1 MESSHSVSEKHHTA
15 SFFKPFFKD
24 YEHQFKIIKSTYE
37 REKSN
42 TSSPTLIINILRVFD
57 KDINRCIKS
66 IEELFKHNE
75 SKYRFAITTEEIEKK
90 ILHQLIPEF
99 IAEKKTDFTFE
110 QVTLCLHFLFQFL
123 HKIKKVPEYFTQDC
137 VLLILTL
144 TLQESLSKKSA
155 MNKQVEKKYLFDLA
169 VIILVSLKFSISKT
183 SRKKMLK
190 ESLAD
195 FDLAGLYCKY
205 KDDFQMN
212 VNPTTNSF
220 LFIDNSPIAKE
231 KRKKYKFEKLILK
244 MLKLITGRY
253 KIVDQQSNYHK
264 DFMNSLFDF
273 TLICLSNNFYD
284 ISEKKNPEI
293 CIFELKNTISIQSLN
308 KINYRLLKVF
318 NQINLSKFIGLFSNE
333 KLSSYLKSSLSI
345 ILFNIL
351 HRFVY
356 EDNGNNEN
364 IVIDLLRIKTFED
377 KEKIEKI
384 LATKKNYYDF
394 EIVTKEEANNLK
406 NENKGEKKV
415 FLIKD
420 DNLSSMK
427 AEFCFH
433 VRNFILFLRK
443 KWIYFFKF
451 ILKTLAEIFLQLKM
465 DKDLEEILAKFLIL
479 FFKRV
484 IFFFLI
490 YN

>member
-183 SRKKMLK
+183 SRK
-190 ESLAD
+190 
-195 FDLAGLYCKY
+195 
-205 KDDFQMN
+205 
-212 VNPTTNSF
+212 
-220 LFIDNSPIAKE
+220 
-231 KRKKYKFEKLILK
+231 
-244 MLKLITGRY
+244 
-253 KIVDQQSNYHK
+253 
-264 DFMNSLFDF
+264 
-273 TLICLSNNFYD
+273 
-284 ISEKKNPEI
+284 
-293 CIFELKNTISIQSLN
+293 
-308 KINYRLLKVF
+308 
-318 NQINLSKFIGLFSNE
+318 
-333 KLSSYLKSSLSI
+333 
-345 ILFNIL
+345 
-351 HRFVY
+351 
-356 EDNGNNEN
+356 
-364 IVIDLLRIKTFED
+364 
-377 KEKIEKI
+377 
-384 LATKKNYYDF
+384 
-394 EIVTKEEANNLK
+394 
-406 NENKGEKKV
+406 
-415 FLIKD
+415 
-420 DNLSSMK
+420 
-427 AEFCFH
+427 
-433 VRNFILFLRK
+433 
-443 KWIYFFKF
+443 
-451 ILKTLAEIFLQLKM
+451 
-465 DKDLEEILAKFLIL
+465 
-479 FFKRV
+479 
-484 IFFFLI
+484 
-490 YN
+490 